1 MKKRWTLIGAV
12 LIALLWA
19 TQVVWGAGQK
29 PLVVKQK
36 ASKYNHRIA
45 LCPILK
51 DANQPVHIRYRG
63 LDETT
68 WTEHTF
74 ASEDGFSS
82 YYNEGATRLEL
93 PVEQAGNYL
102 IEYRAEELAGL
113 KSENV
118 SGYKHP
124 LTIVS
129 WGDVVWGE
137 NVIYDFGDGLN
148 ILPNAGKPNLSQ
160 VKRLWH
166 FANDK
171 FNSTNLLGWDVS
183 NVENISFRGARAFN
197 QNLGVWKLKKCKTL
211 DLCNTAL
218 SKENYSAALIAWAA
232 QADIATGVAL
242 DATGLTYNSQASA
255 AREKLIKEKKWLING
270 DVLQTEEVLFQ
281 FFDAKKVL
289 YTDRCEFSLIAK
301 GVELSSLRYEV
312 APEGLL
318 SVLNKQ
324 ERFRI
329 ERASSALG
337 KCTLTAILPAK
348 EGVHPEL
355 RASCEIEIVQKSEP
369 VITVTSN
376 GKTVYKKDGSPVPAE
391 YYCDIQP
398 GKNYEVTITSP
409 DPNEVFTVSR
419 FPSSEYSLSVK
430 GRNTWELS
438 CHNGWKDIENSDYSS
453 LRFESIDNHQILE
466 VQQPF
471 VRVPRVLNLLT
482 PQKDHNCYSSQ
493 KAEYSIVDGN
503 EFLSV
508 DAEGVLTSKK
518 AGIAHLS
525 VMFQGFPE
533 SKKIIAIR
541 VFDKLP
547 VCANGIELKEDKLP
561 MVLNGVTKLSIPREF
576 MEQYTASHMSVDCPE
591 GILRIREGSYVLT
604 DASAIGKK
612 ISVSC
617 QGYGVNLE
625 RELTIEA
632 VQDQKPLTAFE
643 VLHNGKV
650 ISEGATLSITYGE
663 SHVLTTQFTPAETL
677 EKAIEWSTEGE
688 IISLKEG
695 VKISPRPGRY
705 PITVKSLAHPELVR
719 NFVIE
724 VKSQAPTS
732 IILEKEYGSELGNEE
747 IILVNQQ
754 FYIEATFAPT
764 NTYAEL
770 EYEVIQTETGT
781 PVFQVEQEKKTEFL
795 LRGQREGKAT
805 LVIRTKDKK
814 LEKRLLVKVLNDE
827 PKYTLTIDNKTG
839 LTVNVDPKLTQLSPT
854 ARVTLHLK
862 NPTMKGFKVTANN
875 GAKVIARQKGFVY
888 NVILA
893 GADATVTIIEVPT
906 FTVTLKKEGEGTL
919 AIKDANELQ
928 KVMQGEELVV
938 EVEREF
944 GYSLTSLTVNGKDIL
959 KEKKFT
965 VTENCEVKAVFTPNG
980 ETPDS
985 GNNGGGN
992 GGGGNNGGGNN
1003 GGGNNGGNNGGG
1015 NGGGN
1020 NGGGNTPGGNT
1031 PPKDTAVEE
1040 VALATLTVAP
1050 NPFHAQLRISN
1061 PSGVTATYELVTL
1074 TGTVVRS
1081 GAVDGQ
1087 EVLVDTGTLPA
1098 GIYFVRLEA
1107 SNSARRTLKVVKY

>member
-1 MKKRWTLIGAV
+1 MNFP
-12 LIALLWA
+12 LL
-19 TQVVWGAGQK
+19 
-29 PLVVKQK
+29 
-36 ASKYNHRIA
+36 
-45 LCPILK
+45 
-51 DANQPVHIRYRG
+51 
-63 LDETT
+63 
-68 WTEHTF
+68 
-74 ASEDGFSS
+74 
-82 YYNEGATRLEL
+82 
-93 PVEQAGNYL
+93 
-102 IEYRAEELAGL
+102 
-113 KSENV
+113 
-118 SGYKHP
+118 
-124 LTIVS
+124 
-129 WGDVVWGE
+129 
-137 NVIYDFGDGLN
+137 
-148 ILPNAGKPNLSQ
+148 
-160 VKRLWH
+160 
-166 FANDK
+166 
-171 FNSTNLLGWDVS
+171 
-183 NVENISFRGARAFN
+183 
-197 QNLGVWKLKKCKTL
+197 
-211 DLCNTAL
+211 
-218 SKENYSAALIAWAA
+218 
-232 QADIATGVAL
+232 
-242 DATGLTYNSQASA
+242 
-255 AREKLIKEKKWLING
+255 
-270 DVLQTEEVLFQ
+270 
-281 FFDAKKVL
+281 
-289 YTDRCEFSLIAK
+289 
-301 GVELSSLRYEV
+301 
-312 APEGLL
+312 PEGLL
-318 SVLNKQ
+318 SVSNKQ

-355 RASCEIEIVQKSEP
+355 RTSCEIEVVQKSKP
-369 VITVTSN
+369 VLTVTSN
-376 GKTVYKKDGSPVPAE
+376 GKIVYKKDGSPIPAE

-409 DPNEVFTVSR
+409 DPNEVFTVSQ

-430 GRNTWELS
+430 GRNTWGLS
-438 CHNGWKDIENSDYSS
+438 CHGGWKDIEKSNFSS
-453 LRFESIDNHQILE
+453 LRFESTYEEQYLE

-471 VRVPRVLNLLT
+471 VRVPHFLNLLT
-482 PQKDHNCYSSQ
+482 PQKGHNCYSSQ
-493 KAEYSIVDGN
+493 EAEYSIVDGN

-508 DAEGVLTSKK
+508 DAKGKLTSKK

-525 VMFQGFPE
+525 VMFQGLPE
-533 SKKIIAIR
+533 SKTIIAIR

-547 VCANGIELKEDKLP
+547 VYANGIELKEDKLP

-617 QGYGVNLE
+617 QGHGVNLE

-650 ISEGATLSITYGE
+650 ISEGATLSIMYGE

-677 EKAIEWSTEGE
+677 ERVIEWSTEGE
-688 IISLKEG
+688 IVSLKES
-695 VKISPRPGRY
+695 VEVSPRPGRY

-732 IILEKEYGSELGNEE
+732 IILGEGDGSEL
-747 IILVNQQ
+747 ILVNLQS
-754 FYIEATFAPT
+754 YIIEATFAPT

-781 PVFQVEQEKKTEFL
+781 PIFQVEQEDKTRFL

-805 LVIRTKDKK
+805 LIIRTKDKK
-814 LEKRLLVKVLNDE
+814 LEKRLLVKVLKDE

-854 ARVTLHLK
+854 ARVTLRFK
-862 NPTMKGFKVTANN
+862 NPEIKGVKVTANN
-875 GAKVIARQKGFVY
+875 GAKVLASGIFSMY
-888 NVILA
+888 HVILA

-906 FTVTLKKEGEGTL
+906 FEVTLKKEGEGTL
-919 AIKDANELQ
+919 AIKDANDLQ
-928 KVMQGEELVV
+928 KVAQGEELVV

-985 GNNGGGN
+985 GNSGGGN

-1003 GGGNNGGNNGGG
+1003 GGGNNGGN

-1061 PSGVTATYELVTL
+1061 PSGVTAAYELVTL

-1087 EVLVDTGTLPA
+1087 EVLVDTETLPA

-1107 SNSARRTLKVVKY
+1107 SNSARRTLKAVKY

>member
-36 ASKYNHRIA
+36 ASKYDHGITLR
-45 LCPILK
+45 PILK
-51 DANQPVHIRYRG
+51 DASQPVHIRYRG

-68 WTEHTF
+68 WTTKTF
-74 ASEDGFSS
+74 TPDEDSGKNQWF
-82 YYNEGATRLEL
+82 NLDVDQE
-93 PVEQAGNYL
+93 GNYL
-102 IEYRAEELAGL
+102 IEYRAEELVGL
-113 KSENV
+113 KDNKNY
-118 SGYKHP
+118 GP
-124 LTIVS
+124 TLPITIVS

-137 NVIYDFGDGLN
+137 NVFEDFGDTFN

-255 AREKLIKEKKWLING
+255 AREKLIKEKKWIING
-270 DVLQTEEVLFQ
+270 DIQQTEEVLFR
-281 FFDAKKVL
+281 FLDSKKVL
-289 YTDRCEFSLIAK
+289 YADMCEFSLIAK
-301 GVELSSLRYEV
+301 GVDLSSLRYEV
-312 APEGLL
+312 APDVDL

-329 ERASSALG
+329 GRASLDFG
-337 KCTLTAILPAK
+337 NYTITAILPAK

-355 RASCEIEIVQKSEP
+355 RTSCEIVVVPRREP

-376 GKTVYKKDGSPVPAE
+376 GKIVYKRGGSSVPAE
-391 YYCDIQP
+391 YYCKIEP

-409 DPNEVFTVSR
+409 DPNEVFTVSK

-438 CHNGWKDIENSDYSS
+438 CHNGWKDIENNYGSR
-453 LRFESIDNHQILE
+453 LIFESIDNHQILE

-482 PQKDHNCYSSQ
+482 PQNGHTCYSSQ

-508 DAEGVLTSKK
+508 DAEGQLTSKK

-547 VCANGIELKEDKLP
+547 VYANGIELKEDKLP
-561 MVLNGVTKLSIPREF
+561 MVLNGVTKLSIPREL
-576 MEQYTASHMSVDCPE
+576 MQQYTASHMSVDYPE
-591 GILRIREGSYVLT
+591 GVLRIRGDSYTLT

-617 QGYGVNLE
+617 QGHGVNLE

-650 ISEGATLSITYGE
+650 ISEGATLSIMYGE
-663 SHVLTTQFTPAETL
+663 SHVLTTQLTPAETL
-677 EKAIEWSTEGE
+677 ERAIEWSTEGE

-695 VKISPRPGRY
+695 MKISPRPGRY
-705 PITVKSLAHPELVR
+705 PITVKSLAHPELVCH
-719 NFVIE
+719 FVIE

-732 IILEKEYGSELGNEE
+732 IILESNGSELGDEE

-754 FYIEATFAPT
+754 SYIVATFAPT

-770 EYEVIQTETGT
+770 EYEVIQTETGS

-795 LRGQREGKAT
+795 LRGEKEGKAT

-814 LEKRLLVKVLNDE
+814 LEKRLLVKVLKDE

-854 ARVTLHLK
+854 AIVTLHFK
-862 NPTMKGFKVTANN
+862 NPEIKGFKVTANN
-875 GAKVIARQKGFVY
+875 GAKVIARQKGFMY
-888 NVILA
+888 KVILA

-906 FTVTLKKEGEGTL
+906 FEVTLKKEGEGTL
-919 AIKDANELQ
+919 AIKDANALQ
-928 KVMQGEELVV
+928 KVMQGTELVV

-985 GNNGGGN
+985 GNS
-992 GGGGNNGGGNN
+992 GGGNNGGGNN
-1003 GGGNNGGNNGGG
+1003 GGGNNGGGNNGGTNPG
-1015 NGGGN
+1015 GGNNGGGN
-1020 NGGGNTPGGNT
+1020 NGGGNTPGGNN

-1040 VALATLTVAP
+1040 IALATLTVAP
-1050 NPFHAQLRISN
+1050 NPFNTQLRISN

-1074 TGTVVRS
+1074 TGTVVRA
-1081 GAVDGQ
+1081 GAVDEQ
-1087 EVLVDTGTLPA
+1087 EVWVDTETLPA

-1107 SNSARRTLKVVKY
+1107 SNSARRTLKVIKY

>member
-12 LIALLWA
+12 LIALLWT

-29 PLVVKQK
+29 PLIVKQK

-74 ASEDGFSS
+74 APEDGESS
-82 YYNEGATRLEL
+82 HYNEGATRFEL
-93 PVEQAGNYL
+93 PVEEAGNYL

-113 KSENV
+113 KSENL
-118 SGYKHP
+118 SGYKYP
-124 LTIVS
+124 ITIVS

-137 NVIYDFGDGLN
+137 NVTYDFGEHLN
-148 ILPNAGKPNLSQ
+148 ILSNAGKPNLSQ

-166 FANDK
+166 FANDE

-183 NVENISFRGARAFN
+183 NVENISFRGASAFN
-197 QNLGVWKLKKCKTL
+197 QNLGTWKLKKCKTL

-232 QADIATGVAL
+232 QTDIANGVAL

-289 YTDRCEFSLIAK
+289 YTGSSEFSLIAK
-301 GVELSSLRYEV
+301 GVDLSSLRYEV

-318 SVLNKQ
+318 SVSNKQ

-355 RASCEIEIVQKSEP
+355 RTSCEIEVVQKSKP
-369 VITVTSN
+369 VLTVTSN
-376 GKTVYKKDGSPVPAE
+376 GKIVYKKDGSPIPAE

-409 DPNEVFTVSR
+409 DPNEVFTVSS

-430 GRNTWELS
+430 GRNTWALS
-438 CHNGWKDIENSDYSS
+438 CHNGWKDIEKSNHSS
-453 LRFESIDNHQILE
+453 LRFESTYEEQYLE

-471 VRVPRVLNLLT
+471 VRVPHFLNLLT
-482 PQKDHNCYSSQ
+482 PQKGHNCYSSQ
-493 KAEYSIVDGN
+493 EAEYSIVDGN

-508 DAEGVLTSKK
+508 DAEGQLTSKK
-518 AGIAHLS
+518 AGTAHLS
-525 VMFQGFPE
+525 VMFQGLPE
-533 SKKIIAIR
+533 SKTIIAIR

-547 VCANGIELKEDKLP
+547 VYANGIELKEDKLP

-576 MEQYTASHMSVDCPE
+576 MEQYTASHMSVDYPE
-591 GILRIREGSYVLT
+591 GVLRIRGDSYVLT

-617 QGYGVNLE
+617 QGHGVNLE

-650 ISEGATLSITYGE
+650 ISEGATLSIMYGE
-663 SHVLTTQFTPAETL
+663 SHVLSTRLSPAETL
-677 EKAIEWSTEGE
+677 ERVIEWSTEGE
-688 IISLKEG
+688 IVSLKEG
-695 VKISPRPGRY
+695 MKISPRPGRY

-719 NFVIE
+719 HFVIE

-732 IILEKEYGSELGNEE
+732 IILQSDFSELGDEK

-754 FYIEATFAPT
+754 SDIGVTFAPT

-770 EYEVIQTETGT
+770 EYEVIQTETGS

-795 LRGQREGKAT
+795 LSGQKEGKAT

-839 LTVNVDPKLTQLSPT
+839 LTVNTDRPLTQLSPT
-854 ARVTLHLK
+854 ARVTLHFE

-875 GAKVIARQKGFVY
+875 GAKVIARQKGFMY
-888 NVILA
+888 EVILA

-906 FTVTLKKEGEGTL
+906 FAVTLKKEGEGTL
-919 AIKDANELQ
+919 AIKDANALQ
-928 KVMQGEELVV
+928 KVMQGTELVV

-985 GNNGGGN
+985 GNS
-992 GGGGNNGGGNN
+992 GGGNNGGGNN
-1003 GGGNNGGNNGGG
+1003 GGGNNGGTNPGGG
-1015 NGGGN
+1015 NNGGGN

-1087 EVLVDTGTLPA
+1087 DVLVDTETLPA
-1098 GIYFVRLEA
+1098 GLYFMRLEA
-1107 SNSARRTLKVVKY
+1107 SNSAKRTLKVIKY